1 MKKGLRKQFKQV
13 LETPGVTYYGNLT
26 VGQNADLSLDDLRA
40 FGFQAILVTTGAQ
53 GTKWLGLPG
62 EDQEGVY
69 HAKDVVYFY
78 NKLPPFSQQT
88 YRFGPRCIVVG
99 AGNVMIDIVRYL
111 VREAKVEEVTA
122 VVRRGP
128 AEIKFTKKEMGYVA
142 ENLDLDALDAEIARV
157 AENMKAVGQ
166 DPEAAKAAILAG
178 LAKAAPKVSDTRFR
192 FEFLTSPKEML
203 GDDKKLLTTV
213 NVEDNQLILKDGVTK
228 PRGTGNIRPLEAET
242 IVFAIGDKVDE
253 GFGLPVDK
261 WSEFVKNENPRFPID
276 GKTYETYDPETA
288 SVIEDVFV
296 AGWSRVAS
304 NGLVGY
310 ARKDGING
318 TKALWSSLETL
329 QPGDA
334 DTSDLEAKIA
344 TLDHIVNNA
353 AALRLY
359 EAESAEAEKQGLE
372 EFKFDNNEEML
383 KAMGL

>member
-1 MKKGLRKQFKQV
+1 M
-13 LETPGVTYYGNLT
+13 
-26 VGQNADLSLDDLRA
+26 
-40 FGFQAILVTTGAQ
+40 
-53 GTKWLGLPG
+53 
-62 EDQEGVY
+62 
-69 HAKDVVYFY
+69 
-78 NKLPPFSQQT
+78 
-88 YRFGPRCIVVG
+88 
-99 AGNVMIDIVRYL
+99 
-111 VREAKVEEVTA
+111 
-122 VVRRGP
+122 
-128 AEIKFTKKEMGYVA
+128 
-142 ENLDLDALDAEIARV
+142 
-157 AENMKAVGQ
+157 
-166 DPEAAKAAILAG
+166 
-178 LAKAAPKVSDTRFR
+178 
-192 FEFLTSPKEML
+192 
-203 GDDKKLLTTV
+203 
-213 NVEDNQLILKDGVTK
+213 
-228 PRGTGNIRPLEAET
+228 
-242 IVFAIGDKVDE
+242 DE

-318 TKALWSSLETL
+318 TKALWSYLETL